1 MKTNDIEKISLKL
14 GMISCENNLENKII
28 KKIEKAQRRE
38 ARIKLE
44 FFGFSFFVIT
54 GICISVFSKVWA
66 DFQNSVFYEYASI
79 LFSDTR
85 FALTNW
91 KPTLLLLVES
101 APILDIFLIV
111 TIVGVVLYLLSKTTK
126 EASIFLQHKL
136 IYPQK
141 F

>member
-1 MKTNDIEKISLKL
+1 MTITDLEKISLKL
-14 GMISCENNLENKII
+14 DMIPCEYNSEDKII
-28 KKIEKAQRRE
+28 EKIEKAQRHN

-44 FFGFSFFVIT
+44 FFGVSLFAIIGIGVSIFAKIFS
-54 GICISVFSKVWA
+54 
-66 DFQNSVFYEYASI
+66 DFQNSVFYDYASI

-101 APILDIFLIV
+101 APILDIFIIV

-126 EASIFLQHKL
+126 EASIFLQHNL
-136 IYPQK
+136 IYK
-141 F
+141 

>member
-1 MKTNDIEKISLKL
+1 MTITDLEKISLKL
-14 GMISCENNLENKII
+14 DMIPCEYNLEDKII
-28 KKIEKAQRRE
+28 EKIEKAQRHN

-44 FFGFSFFVIT
+44 FFGVSLFAIIGIGVSIFAKIFS
-54 GICISVFSKVWA
+54 
-66 DFQNSVFYEYASI
+66 DFQNSVFYDYASI

-101 APILDIFLIV
+101 APILDIFIIV

-136 IYPQK
+136 IYK
-141 F
+141 